1 MKESAYKIAVEL
13 IFYTRSVCVCEREKE
28 IMPRKKEKRRKVIT
42 KTQ

>member
-28 IMPRKKEKRRKVIT
+28 IMKEKRRKVIG